1 VTETPLGGASVISAM
16 NTPAVKPPSYRADI
30 QGLRAVAVVAVVLAH
45 VLGWPR
51 GGFVGVD
58 VFFVISGFLITGVLL
73 RDHEQHGRLSLKRF
87 WATRMRRIAPAAV
100 LVIAASTVAAWFLFN
115 QPRFVS
121 TAWDAAASFLLV
133 SNWRFAAEGTD
144 YFAMDS
150 AVSPLQHFWSL
161 SVEEQFYLVWPVL
174 LLVVL
179 LAFGRRGPAEG
190 EEKRLG
196 ERNGRIAAGLVLAVI
211 VAASFAFALW
221 QSGADAPVAYFS
233 TLTRVWELGLGGLLA
248 VAAPLLA
255 RLPLAVRA
263 VLGWAGLAG
272 ILASFFVI
280 DDTVLFPAPW
290 AALPVLAT
298 AAVLVSGLGRTP
310 KHLLFPLTN
319 PVSGFFGNISYSL
332 YLWHFPVL
340 VFLAVLMPVRSL
352 QGDLLIL
359 GLGLA
364 LAVVS
369 YFLVEQP
376 LHRSPWL
383 RARGAAATEAWQEWR
398 EKNGAQFILSSLGL
412 VVIVVVV
419 AVTVQLSARGS
430 GPLALPQP
438 AAPAAGEQA
447 PGADQPAGD
456 PAAAPAPVNPEDAL
470 QTELW
475 NAASATE
482 WPGDLSPSM
491 DRAIAENSSRNPAN
505 DCFAVGGSP
514 DFDRC
519 SWGDGNAPNRLYLVG
534 DSTALAYAPA
544 FKELAESSGGQW
556 RVTAVGLYGCRFTDV
571 LVQNDGAGVMDACP
585 ARKQEIADRIASD
598 QPQLV
603 VVSNA
608 YALGNTVDRRP
619 LSTRDLVASTMAETS
634 KYGMAGR
641 VVYLAPPPLGGNLGA
656 CYSPVTSPQ
665 DCTTGIDP
673 AWSDFQSTFEAAV
686 AGSGTGD
693 HVMSSLGF
701 SCAEGYCPAFAG
713 TTPTKYD
720 QVHMTPEY
728 SKRVAP
734 SLRWELAAQGLM

>member
-1 VTETPLGGASVISAM
+1 MT
-16 NTPAVKPPSYRADI
+16 TPAALHDRYRADI

-73 RDHEQHGRLSLKRF
+73 RDHEKHGRISLRRF
-87 WATRMRRIAPAAV
+87 WSTRFRRIAPAAV
-100 LVIAASTVAAWFLFN
+100 LVLAATTVAAWFLFN
-115 QPRFVS
+115 QPRFVQ
-121 TAWDAAASFLLV
+121 TGWDAVSSFLLV

-144 YFAMDS
+144 YFAMDD

-161 SVEEQFYLVWPVL
+161 SVEEQFYVVWPVL
-174 LLVVL
+174 LLVL
-179 LAFGRRGPAEG
+179 LVAFKGR
-190 EEKRLG
+190 
-196 ERNGRIAAGLVLAVI
+196 GRVGAGVALAVI

-221 QSGADAPVAYFS
+221 QSGSNPPVAYFS
-233 TLTRVWELGLGGLLA
+233 TLTRAWELGLGGLLA

-263 VLGWAGLAG
+263 VLGWAGLG
-272 ILASFFVI
+272 GVLASFFLI

-290 AALPVLAT
+290 AALPVLA
-298 AAVLVSGLGRTP
+298 AAGVIVAGIGSAP
-310 KHLLFPLTN
+310 KHLLFPLSN
-319 PVSGFFGNISYSL
+319 PVSVFFGNISYSL

-340 VFLAVLMPVRSL
+340 VFLSVLMPVRSL
-352 QGDLLIL
+352 QGDLIIL

-364 LAVVS
+364 IAVVS

-383 RARGAAATEAWQEWR
+383 RRVGQPAPVVVPSGTPSAEDAEPDGPTPWQAWR
-398 EKNGAQFILSSLGL
+398 DRFSAQFILSSLGL

-419 AVTVQLSARGS
+419 AVTVQLSVRGS
-430 GPLALPQP
+430 GPLSLPGPNAPSAGAEAPGADPGAAPADP
-438 AAPAAGEQA
+438 AAPA
-447 PGADQPAGD
+447 PA
-456 PAAAPAPVNPEDAL
+456 VNPEDAL
-470 QTELW
+470 QADLW

-482 WPGDLSPSM
+482 WPSNLSPSM
-491 DRAIAENSSRNPAN
+491 DQAIADSSSRNPAN
-505 DCFAVGGSP
+505 DCFAVGGTP

-519 SWGDGNAPNRLYLVG
+519 SWGDGNAPNHLYLVG

-544 FKELAESSGGQW
+544 FKELAETSGGQW

-571 LVQNDGAGVMDACP
+571 LVQNDGDGVMDACP
-585 ARKQEIADRIASD
+585 SRKQDVAARIAEDS
-598 QPQLV
+598 PQLV

-608 YALGNTVDRRP
+608 YALGNSTDRRP
-619 LSTRDLVASTMAETS
+619 LSTTDLVASTLAEAA
-634 KYGMAGR
+634 KYGVPGR
-641 VVYLAPPPLGGNLGA
+641 VVYLAPPPLGANLGA

-665 DCTTGIDP
+665 NCNAGIDP
-673 AWSDFQSTFEAAV
+673 AWNEFEAAFESAV
-686 AGSGTGD
+686 AASGTGD
-693 HVMSSLGF
+693 HVVSSLGF
-701 SCAEGYCPAFAG
+701 SCADGFCPAFAG

-728 SKRVAP
+728 AKRVAP
-734 SLRWELAAQGLM
+734 AIQWELAAQGLF

>member
-1 VTETPLGGASVISAM
+1 MKTDVPEDRFRS
-16 NTPAVKPPSYRADI
+16 DI

-58 VFFVISGFLITGVLL
+58 VFFVISGFLITGVLI
-73 RDHEQHGRLSLKRF
+73 RDHETHGRLSLRRF
-87 WATRMRRIAPAAV
+87 WATRLRRIAPAAV
-100 LVIAASTVAAWFLFN
+100 LVLAATTMAAWFLFN
-115 QPRFVS
+115 QPRFVQ
-121 TAWDAAASFLLV
+121 TAWDAASSFLLV

-144 YFAMDS
+144 YFAMDD

-161 SVEEQFYLVWPVL
+161 SVEEQFYIIWPVL

-179 LAFGRRGPAEG
+179 LLFRKRGRA
-190 EEKRLG
+190 
-196 ERNGRIAAGLVLAVI
+196 AAGLLLTVL

-221 QSGADAPVAYFS
+221 QSAADAPVAYFS
-233 TLTRVWELGLGGLLA
+233 TLTRVWELGLGALLA
-248 VAAPLLA
+248 TAAPLLA
-255 RLPLAVRA
+255 RLPLALRA

-272 ILASFFVI
+272 ILVSFFVI

-319 PVSGFFGNISYSL
+319 PVSRFFGDISYSL

-364 LAVVS
+364 LALVS

-383 RARGAAATEAWQEWR
+383 RARGEAAAEAWQSWR
-398 EKNGAQFILSSLGL
+398 ERFGAQFILSSLGL
-412 VVIVVVV
+412 VVIVVAV

-438 AAPAAGEQA
+438 DAPAAGEQA
-447 PGADQPAGD
+447 PGAAPGD
-456 PAAAPAPVNPEDAL
+456 PAADPATVNPEDAL
-470 QTELW
+470 QIELW

-491 DRAIAENSSRNPAN
+491 DQAIADGSSRNPAAG
-505 DCFAVGGSP
+505 CFAVGGSP

-544 FKELAESSGGQW
+544 FKEIAESSGGQW
-556 RVTAVGLYGCRFTDV
+556 RVTTVGLYGCRFTDV

-585 ARKQEIADRIASD
+585 ARKQEIAERIAAE

-608 YALGNTVDRRP
+608 YALGNTTDRRP
-619 LSTRDLVASTMAETS
+619 LSTGDLVASTLAES
-634 KYGMAGR
+634 AQYGVPGR
-641 VVYLAPPPLGGNLGA
+641 VVHLAPPPLGGNLGA

-673 AWSDFQSTFEAAV
+673 AWSDFQASFEAAV
-686 AGSGTGD
+686 AASGTGD
-693 HVMSSLGF
+693 HVVSSLGF

-728 SKRVAP
+728 AKKVAP
-734 SLRWELAAQGLM
+734 SIRWELAAQGLL